1 MSDWFGRQPV
11 KVVGGAG
18 TTKDPRIVWLTH
30 PPSEL
35 SRRLG
40 NENVARSLGDYG
52 YTHVWLRG
60 CDHKTKTTK
69 RAKMGTTT
77 HRTATPP
84 HAPCPVFSGFFGRRQ
99 ASIDPLGCS
108 TTSNEASQQAAASL
122 TIHER

>member
-77 HRTATPP
+77 SVDDLH
-84 HAPCPVFSGFFGRRQ
+84 
-99 ASIDPLGCS
+99 
-108 TTSNEASQQAAASL
+108 L
-122 TIHER
+122 TIYCRDEMGGNWHGHVYCVRERNGDWLG

>member
-18 TTKDPRIVWLTH
+18 TTKDPHIVWLTH

-52 YTHVWLRG
+52 YTHVWLR
-60 CDHKTKTTK
+60 
-69 RAKMGTTT
+69 

-84 HAPCPVFSGFFGRRQ
+84 HASCPVFSGFFGRRQ
-99 ASIDPLGCS
+99 ASIDPPS
-108 TTSNEASQQAAASL
+108 VAVRTTSNEASQQAAASL
-122 TIHER
+122 TIHDR